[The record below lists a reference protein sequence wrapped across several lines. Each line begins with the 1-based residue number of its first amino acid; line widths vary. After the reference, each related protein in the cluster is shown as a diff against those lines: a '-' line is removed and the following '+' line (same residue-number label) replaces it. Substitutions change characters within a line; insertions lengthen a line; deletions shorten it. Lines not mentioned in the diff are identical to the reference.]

1 MPDTPRA
8 RRIAE
13 RIKVI
18 VAEYLENRVKDDR
31 LGFVTV
37 TDVRVTG
44 DLQHA
49 SIFYTFFGSDEER
62 TASGEVLEAY
72 RGRIRSAVGKGVGTR
87 LTPSIE
93 FIPDALPEGAA
104 HVEELLAEAKRRDAE
119 LAAAASTAG
128 YAGDADPYRRDDRED
143 HPDDGRAEDGLA
155 DEGDDAGDADRPD
168 DADGGRARRS
178 G

>member
-1 MPDTPRA
+1 MSDKA
-8 RRIAE
+8 RVRRVAE

-18 VAEYLENRVKDDR
+18 VAEYLDTRVKDDR

-49 SIFYTFFGSDEER
+49 SIFYTFMGTEEER
-62 TASGEVLEAY
+62 AASRAVIDAY
-72 RGRIRSAVGKGVGTR
+72 TGRIRSAVGQGVGTR

-93 FIPDALPEGAA
+93 FIPDAVPEGAA

-119 LAAAASTAG
+119 LAASAANAG
-128 YAGDADPYRRDDRED
+128 YAAGPDPYKKSDRDGALPGDEL
-143 HPDDGRAEDGLA
+143 DDTEPPAVDP
-155 DEGDDAGDADRPD
+155 GDVRP
-168 DADGGRARRS
+168 
-178 G
+178 